1 MVRMLALVVRRSS
14 RNLDHFHCTEINQD
28 PQGAVNGCYAQSGG
42 IIPGRL
48 PYLGWGEGA
57 GGIIEGFLDSLALSG
72 RVVHFLLLVGFPQG
86 AGCSPSAV
94 SKALPI
100 IFVAH

>member
-57 GGIIEGFLDSLALSG
+57 GGIIEGFLNSLALSG
-72 RVVHFLLLVGFPQG
+72 RVVHFL
-86 AGCSPSAV
+86 
-94 SKALPI
+94 
-100 IFVAH
+100 